1 MFTLTHIPTIICA
14 VPNMLFIGYYR
25 VSTHRQGQSGLGLEA
40 QRDAVHRHVAGQA
53 GAELINEFIEVES
66 GTKAARPVLAE
77 TMAEC
82 RRRRATLVIAKLDR
96 LARNVAFVST
106 LLDSK
111 VEFVACDAPH
121 ATRMMLQILSVFAEH
136 EARMISERTKAAL
149 AAAKARGV
157 VLGCH
162 GKQLAAD
169 NRAAADTFAAQM
181 REPIVRLLGSGCVRL
196 RDVAHGLNEAGYVT
210 REGSKWGPTTVQR
223 VLRRLDLRTP
233 AMIVLEAA

>member
-1 MFTLTHIPTIICA
+1 M
-14 VPNMLFIGYYR
+14 VFIGYYR
-25 VSTHRQGQSGLGLEA
+25 VSTNRQGQSGLGLEA

-53 GAELINEFIEVES
+53 GAELTGEFIEVES
-66 GTKAARPVLAE
+66 GTKVARPVLAE
-77 TMAEC
+77 AMAEC
-82 RRRRATLVIAKLDR
+82 RRRKATLVIAKLDR

-149 AAAKARGV
+149 AAAKVRGV
-157 VLGCH
+157 VLGSH
-162 GKQLAAD
+162 GKQLAAV
-169 NRAAADTFAAQM
+169 NRAAAQHFANEM
-181 REPIVRLLGSGCVRL
+181 REPMTRLLRSECVHLKDIAHRL
-196 RDVAHGLNEAGYVT
+196 NQAGYVT
-210 REGSKWGPTTVQR
+210 REGDKWRPTTVQR

-233 AMIVLEAA
+233 AMVLPEAL